1 MDLLFFC
8 VGHGAVRWQGEL
20 VLDHGPAGEE
30 FDAGDEHGQEV
41 PGVFYALHCL
51 EEEIGVL
58 FQQADVFQGEVDP
71 RAVLVAEVSDGRC
84 QDGVAPLSQD
94 RFEDG
99 TDDLPVRGVG
109 LDPQRSIFAA
119 VCVAVPA
126 GVAGFTVLGGRFVVH
141 WRPAEAA
148 ADETVKW
155 GLGVV
160 CMVMAGYSLL
170 DSLVGDVCVG
180 FYFRA
185 AYFPS
190 VVLQRIVTAK
200 LHSGWAKRE
209 GDGWP
214 PFCVPSKWNGLG
226 STEGSV
232 RAGMSGGW
240 CCSMWWGA
248 SEGPLTCLPSAP
260 GKAKGG

>member
-1 MDLLFFC
+1 MVDARMELPRS
-8 VGHGAVRWQGEL
+8 VRIASRTVRMISRSVVW
-20 VLDHGPAGEE
+20 VSTRSGPSSPP
-30 FDAGDEHGQEV
+30 F
-41 PGVFYALHCL
+41 
-51 EEEIGVL
+51 
-58 FQQADVFQGEVDP
+58 
-71 RAVLVAEVSDGRC
+71 
-84 QDGVAPLSQD
+84 
-94 RFEDG
+94 
-99 TDDLPVRGVG
+99 
-109 LDPQRSIFAA
+109 
-119 VCVAVPA
+119 CVAVPA